1 VVMVRVYQLAREL
14 GLSNK
19 EILARLNEAGLSVK
33 SHVSTVDEAEAKVI
47 LAQPIAPPTEAAGP
61 AKVIPLKSPEAKRP
75 LEKAGPQP
83 KVRPQPKPEAH
94 RAELGEPIPPSV
106 AAKSLVE
113 TPLDLEERPVAL
125 GKPRPVIKIAEA
137 ITVKELAEK
146 LELSAS
152 EIIKQLMELGIM
164 ATINQSIDVE
174 TIKAL
179 ATKFGIQVEVASIEE
194 LVEIPEER
202 EDPAQLRPRAPVVT
216 IMGHVDH
223 GKTSLL
229 DAIRKTNVT
238 AQEVGGIT
246 QHIGAYEV
254 ELPHGEVVFLDTPGH
269 EAFTAMR
276 ARGAQVTDIVVLVVA
291 ADDGVMPQT
300 IEAINHAKAA
310 SVPILVAI
318 NKIDKPGADSNRVRQ
333 QLAELGLVPEEWGGQ
348 TICVEVSAKKRI
360 GIENLLEM
368 LLLLAELQEFKANPF
383 KPAKG
388 IVIEAKLD
396 RGRGPVA
403 TVLVQQGT
411 LRVGDVFVVGLR
423 YGKVRALIDDKG
435 RKFSEAGPMTPVEVL
450 GLSGVPM
457 AGDALVVVSDERKAR
472 QIALSRQQKQ
482 REAVMATRKPL
493 TLEDLHL
500 RIQQG
505 EIKELK
511 LIIKGDVH
519 GSVEAL
525 RDALERL
532 STENVKLRVL
542 HSAVGSINESDV
554 MLASASDAV
563 ILGFGVRSDPQAQRL
578 AEAEKVEVRF
588 YSVIYDAIAEVKAA
602 MEGLL
607 EPRYV
612 ERAVGRAEV
621 RQLFQIPKMGT
632 VAGCYVMEG
641 KVIRDASIRLL
652 RDGRVV
658 HEGKIAS
665 LRRFK
670 EDVKEVS
677 SGYECG
683 IGLLDFQDIKVAD
696 IIEVYELEA
705 LAQKL

>member
-1 VVMVRVYQLAREL
+1 MSA
-14 GLSNK
+14 
-19 EILARLNEAGLSVK
+19 
-33 SHVSTVDEAEAKVI
+33 VDEAKAKVI
-47 LAQPIAPPTEAAGP
+47 LAQPIAPPAEAAGP
-61 AKVIPLKSPEAKRP
+61 AKVIPLKSPGAKRP
-75 LEKAGPQP
+75 LERAAPQP
-83 KVRPQPKPEAH
+83 KVQPQPEAH
-94 RAELGEPIPPSV
+94 RAELGEPVPPSV

-113 TPLDLEERPVAL
+113 IPLDLEERPVAL

-152 EIIKQLMELGIM
+152 EIIKQLMKLGIM

-179 ATKFGIQVEVASIEE
+179 AAKFGVQVAVASIEE
-194 LVEIPEER
+194 LVEVPEEG

-254 ELPHGEVVFLDTPGH
+254 ELPHGKVVFLDTPGH

-276 ARGAQVTDIVVLVVA
+276 ARGTQVTDIVVLVVA

-318 NKIDKPGADSNRVRQ
+318 NKIDKPGADPNRVKQ

-423 YGKVRALIDDKG
+423 YGKVRALIDDRG
-435 RKFSEAGPMTPVEVL
+435 RKLSEAGPMTPVEVL

-482 REAVMATRKPL
+482 REAAIATRKPL

-525 RDALERL
+525 QDALERL
-532 STENVKLRVL
+532 STEEVKLRVL

-554 MLASASDAV
+554 MLASASDAI

-588 YSVIYDAIAEVKAA
+588 YSVIHDAIAEVKAA

-612 ERAVGRAEV
+612 ERAVGRAAV

-641 KVIRDASIRLL
+641 KVIRDASVRLL